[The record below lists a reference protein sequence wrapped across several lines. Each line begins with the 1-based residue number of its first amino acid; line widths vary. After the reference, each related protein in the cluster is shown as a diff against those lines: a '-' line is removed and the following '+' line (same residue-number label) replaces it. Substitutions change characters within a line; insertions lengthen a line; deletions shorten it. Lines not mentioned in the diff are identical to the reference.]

1 MKNESYIKKYVMYV
15 LYIFYC
21 YVFGSVSKFFL
32 KSFVCCLYYKRKNK
46 KSIVNMLCNKY
57 VLNMCANFKV
67 DPSG

>member
-1 MKNESYIKKYVMYV
+1 MKNDSYIKKYVMYV

-21 YVFGSVSKFFL
+21 YVFGSVSKFVKRVL
-32 KSFVCCLYYKRKNK
+32 YVVCTIKGRIK